1 MVNHKI
7 YWGVGSAFNFGHIDG
22 WDGYLER
29 LQYPDKRFAFM
40 VSTPKR
46 TYLHVSESFST
57 REAME
62 TGAISYLIK
71 KGELL

>member
-1 MVNHKI
+1 MNHKI

-29 LQYPDKRFAFM
+29 LQYPDKRYAFM
-40 VSTPKR
+40 ISTPKK
-46 TYLHVSESFST
+46 TYLHVSESYAT
-57 REAME
+57 RAEMEGEA
-62 TGAISYLIK
+62 IRFLIN